1 MSGDRP
7 LTPDGLLGAT
17 ITLNGDRWTVVD
29 VAPAEPLAEM
39 TAAIL
44 EEEGYVSVVR
54 PADPFDDVFAHL
66 GASRVGT
73 TVVLVPEPDAAAAQ
87 ELIAATVTDYQG
99 EELEALL
106 ASGVSLDDLDGAVVD
121 ASDGADDEEDAA
133 EGTDDGTGEG
143 PTGGRRGDA

>member
-73 TVVLVPEPDAAAAQ
+73 TVVLVPEADAEAAQ

-99 EELEALL
+99 DELEALL
-106 ASGVSLDDLDGAVVD
+106 ASGVPLDG
-121 ASDGADDEEDAA
+121 SDDVEFDDEI
-133 EGTDDGTGEG
+133 DDGDEPETGEDG

>member
-7 LTPDGLLGAT
+7 LVPDGLLGAT
-17 ITLNGDRWTVVD
+17 IVFNGDRWTVVD

-73 TVVLVPEPDAAAAQ
+73 TVVLVPEADAAAAQ

-99 EELEALL
+99 DELEALL
-106 ASGVSLDDLDGAVVD
+106 ASGVALDGSDETVD
-121 ASDGADDEEDAA
+121 ETEDEVDEED
-133 EGTDDGTGEG
+133 EPEREG